1 MSSRLLRERI
11 KAFPAALKE
20 QQELNAVI
28 TDTSAQA
35 LKRLE
40 ESGAEGSLSGRLLA
54 IKDNLNLVD
63 SPTTCASRTLEGY
76 ISPYTA
82 TPVQRLLDADAAIVA
97 KTNMDEFAMG
107 SSTEYSCFGPT
118 RNPGNPDLVPGGS
131 SGGSAVVVAAG
142 LVDAALGS
150 DTGGSVRQPAA
161 FCGVYGLKPTY
172 GRVSRYGLVAFASSF
187 DQVGVFARS
196 TELTAAVFEV
206 IAGQDQQ
213 DSTSADEPV
222 KPFSYKEERA
232 RSLTIG
238 IAPEYDH
245 EGVDQEIRDGC
256 RALIQFLK
264 NEGFT
269 VKEISLPHTDYGI
282 AAYYIL
288 TTAEASS
295 NLARY
300 DGIRYGKR
308 IQAGNDLEALYTDTR
323 SSGFGTEVQRRIML
337 GTYVLSAGYIDQ
349 YYIRAQRVRRLIL
362 QDFLQAFKEVDLL
375 ITPATPTLPFPIGSK
390 VDDPLTMYLS
400 DVFTVPM
407 NLAGVPAMTIPA
419 GTSRS
424 GLPIGLQLTANHFG
438 EETIFQ
444 LSRFIEQEYS
454 V

>member
-1 MSSRLLRERI
+1 MSPQFSERI
-11 KAFPAALKE
+11 KTFPAALKE
-20 QQELNAVI
+20 QFELNAVI
-28 TDTSAQA
+28 TDISSQA
-35 LKRLE
+35 LARLD
-40 ESGAEGSLSGRLLA
+40 GGQAKGPLSGYLLA

-76 ISPYTA
+76 LSPYTA
-82 TPVQRLLDADAAIVA
+82 TPVQRLLDAGAAIVA
-97 KTNMDEFAMG
+97 KTNLDEFAMG

-118 RNPGNPDLVPGGS
+118 RNPYNPDLVPGGS

-161 FCGVYGLKPTY
+161 FCGLFGLKPTY
-172 GRVSRYGLVAFASSF
+172 GRVSRFGLVAFASSF
-187 DQVGVFARS
+187 DQVSVFARS
-196 TELTAAVFEV
+196 TELAARVYEV
-206 IAGQDQQ
+206 IAGHDPL
-213 DSTSADEPV
+213 DSTSATDPV
-222 KPFSYKEERA
+222 IPFSYNEELA

-238 IAPEYDH
+238 IAREYEH
-245 EGVDQEIRDGC
+245 EGLDKEIGDRYGDLT
-256 RALIQFLK
+256 RFLK
-264 NEGFT
+264 SEGYA
-269 VKEISLPHTDYGI
+269 VKEVSLPHTDYGI

-300 DGIRYGKR
+300 DGIRYGTR
-308 IQAGNDLEALYTDTR
+308 TPAGDDLERLYTDTR
-323 SSGFGTEVQRRIML
+323 SSGFGAEVQRRIML
-337 GTYVLSAGYIDQ
+337 GTYVLSAGYMDR
-349 YYIRAQRVRRLIL
+349 YYIRAQRTRRLIQ

-375 ITPATPTLPFPIGSK
+375 LTPTTPTPPFPIGTK

-407 NLAGVPAMTIPA
+407 SLAGVPAMNIPV
-419 GTSRS
+419 GQSHS
-424 GLPIGLQLTANHFG
+424 GLPLGLQLTASYFG

-444 LSRFIEQEYS
+444 LSRFIEQRYS

>member
-1 MSSRLLRERI
+1 MTPRLSERI

-20 QQELNAVI
+20 QSELNAVI
-28 TDTSAQA
+28 SDISSQA
-35 LKRLE
+35 LARLD
-40 ESGAEGSLSGRLLA
+40 GGRTQGPLSGCLLA

-82 TPVQRLLDADAAIVA
+82 TPVQRLLDAGAAIVA
-97 KTNMDEFAMG
+97 KTNLDEFAMG

-118 RNPGNPDLVPGGS
+118 RNSHNPDLVPGGS
-131 SGGSAVVVAAG
+131 SGGSAVVVASG

-161 FCGVYGLKPTY
+161 FCGLFGLKPTY

-187 DQVGVFARS
+187 DQVSIFARS
-196 TELTAAVFEV
+196 TELAATVFEV
-206 IAGQDQQ
+206 IAGHDPL
-213 DSTSADEPV
+213 DSTSAAEPV
-222 KPFSYKEERA
+222 TSFSYDEEQA

-238 IAPEYDH
+238 IAREYEH
-245 EGVDQEIRDGC
+245 EGLDKEIGSYYSD
-256 RALIQFLK
+256 LIKFLK
-264 NEGFT
+264 GEGFS
-269 VKEISLPHTDYGI
+269 VREVSLPHTDYGI

-300 DGIRYGKR
+300 DGIRYGMR
-308 IQAGNDLEALYTDTR
+308 SQAGGDLEGLYTDTR
-323 SSGFGTEVQRRIML
+323 SSGFGPEVQRRIML
-337 GTYVLSAGYIDQ
+337 GTYVLSAGYMDR
-349 YYIRAQRVRRLIL
+349 YYICAQRARRLI
-362 QDFLQAFKEVDLL
+362 QRDFLQAFKEVDLL
-375 ITPATPTLPFPIGSK
+375 LTPTTPTLPFPIGTK
-390 VDDPLTMYLS
+390 VDDPITMYLS

-407 NLAGVPAMTIPA
+407 SLAGVPAMNIPV
-419 GTSRS
+419 GQSRE
-424 GLPIGLQLTANHFG
+424 GLPVGLQLTANYFG

-444 LSRFIEQEYS
+444 LSRFIEQRYS